1 MSNLTNPEV
10 LRALTPTERDEAAI
24 RISGLVEALRS
35 LVWVAQS
42 MTPGG
47 CEGPAPDEDCDRP
60 NGAGPD
66 WSALVARAESAIA
79 DATTG
84 GLEVFFPL
92 RMVKGD
98 AFVLAGD
105 AVSVE
110 SYLAQGFVVPA
121 GSSGSGYFRRIDGPI
136 PADPTSPEY
145 FAWSIRREVRDG
157 DVAAAVFHVARLREE
172 ALKTAARANAAA
184 AALVDAIDA
193 G

>member
-10 LRALTPTERDEAAI
+10 LRALTPSERAEAAI
-24 RISGLVEALRS
+24 RISELVECLRAMQ
-35 LVWVAQS
+35 WVAS
-42 MTPGG
+42 VFTGNG
-47 CEGPAPDEDCDRP
+47 AVGIAPEEMCDRP
-60 NGAGPD
+60 SGRGPD
-66 WSALVARAESAIA
+66 WQALYDRAESAIA

-84 GLEVFFPL
+84 GLEGFFPL

-110 SYLAQGFVVPA
+110 AYLAQGFVVPTT
-121 GSSGSGYFRRIDGPI
+121 SSGSGYFRRVDGPI